1 MVITVEIYVYFMFMF
16 IMNYKVKFIIE
27 LYLKKFMIIFIRTFT
42 QLQNLY
48 LLEKVTPIITLYLK
62 VRMLYIIYFYWKVM
76 SLQIL
81 KITVYFQP
89 RKI

>member
-1 MVITVEIYVYFMFMF
+1 MVITVEIYVYFMCMF

-27 LYLKKFMIIFIRTFT
+27 LYLKRFMIIFIRTFT

-62 VRMLYIIYFYWKVM
+62 VRMLYILSMKFIFIGK
-76 SLQIL
+76 L
-81 KITVYFQP
+81 
-89 RKI
+89 

>member
-27 LYLKKFMIIFIRTFT
+27 LYLKRFMIIFIRTFT

-62 VRMLYIIYFYWKVM
+62 VRMLYILSMKFIFIGK
-76 SLQIL
+76 L
-81 KITVYFQP
+81 
-89 RKI
+89 